1 MEEKT
6 DSSFEEHFP
15 FDSIVGDQEFGTLS
29 LYGHSLSI
37 STLSTLPVDITLAF
51 YLLQNPVFLQNL
63 ENKNVLV
70 VGNQDQGLA
79 GVAALKIGAT
89 SVVFS
94 GSSAASMR
102 SCTWANIFLNC
113 PNKMTSVRC
122 LSAAGS
128 DWAAVSNSS
137 IKRYTIKNLS
147 YVSHFTDIT
156 T

>member
-6 DSSFEEHFP
+6 NGDWEEHFP
-15 FDSIVGDQEFGTLS
+15 YDSIVGDQEFRTMNLA
-29 LYGHSLSI
+29 GHTI
-37 STLSTLPVDITLAF
+37 SVTTASTLPVDTTLAF
-51 YLLQNPVFLQNL
+51 YLLQNSTMLQASN
-63 ENKNVLV
+63 NKNVLV

-128 DWAAVSNSS
+128 DWAAVSNRS
-137 IKRYTIKNLS
+137 INVGK
-147 YVSHFTDIT
+147 
-156 T
+156 